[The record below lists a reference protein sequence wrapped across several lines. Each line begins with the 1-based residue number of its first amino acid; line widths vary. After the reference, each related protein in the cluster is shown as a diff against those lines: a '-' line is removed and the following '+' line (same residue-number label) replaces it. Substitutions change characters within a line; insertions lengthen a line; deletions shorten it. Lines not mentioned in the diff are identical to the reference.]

1 MWNFSSLFTDF
12 SNSMYLEFNYGSFIF
27 IDELNFSTHQLQ
39 INFRVQ
45 LNGISGTTLNYRSSF
60 IGADIFLN
68 TS

>member
-1 MWNFSSLFTDF
+1 MCNFSSLFTDF
-12 SNSMYLEFNYGSFIF
+12 SNNMYLEFNYESFIF

-60 IGADIFLN
+60 ISAYIFLN